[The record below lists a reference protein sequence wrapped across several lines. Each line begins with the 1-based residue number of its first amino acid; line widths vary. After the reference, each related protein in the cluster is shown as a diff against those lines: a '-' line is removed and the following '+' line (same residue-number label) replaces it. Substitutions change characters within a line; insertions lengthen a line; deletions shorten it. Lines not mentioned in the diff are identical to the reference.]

1 MAVSRGGGGAR
12 TGRTTRLATRLAAA
26 LAFAVITGAGPNAQ
40 RVEVETGDLP
50 PRVGVTRET
59 ALSLEDAISQALSAN
74 ADIAV
79 ARITRELAVNDVA
92 ARAGA
97 FDPLL
102 SVQTSFQQQVM
113 PISSIIGGSASGKLQ
128 QQNLLFGPQISGL
141 LSGSGTQYQAA
152 FNSRRLTTDNQF
164 VTLNPQF
171 PSELSVSVV
180 QPLFR
185 GRQVDDPRRQLE
197 LARRNETLTD
207 EQFRQRVMD
216 IALDAELAYWDLR
229 FANRSLTIEREG
241 LALAREQ
248 VAGIRRLVAQGLAA
262 PVDVLEAQTQ
272 VSMLEQSV
280 YAAQAALTRAENR
293 LKGLMLPDRGSA
305 LWSSALRPTTEP
317 PAEPPSESLEEAV
330 RDALASRPELAQTT
344 IAASVNEVNARF
356 LRDQTKPQIDLVGTY
371 TSSGLAGH
379 AIPPGPNPLTTGFGP
394 LLDRLNTL
402 SNLQGLSPLS
412 AEFSG
417 FSGTVPASLTGGVAQ
432 SLSSLLQQDFPTVE
446 VGVRIGL
453 PFRNR
458 TAEARVASSLAE
470 RRRLDLE
477 RRRLE
482 QVVEA
487 EVRDGLQAVMSG
499 RAALASAAD
508 ARSSAE
514 GLYASEQRQFAAGTS
529 TVFLV
534 LQRQTSMIT
543 SRTQHARA
551 EVELSKSLARFRR
564 ATGQIL
570 AVHGIT
576 VR

>member
-1 MAVSRGGGGAR
+1 MSRRGGAR
-12 TGRTTRLATRLAAA
+12 AARIERRVIRLSVALGFTTIAG
-26 LAFAVITGAGPNAQ
+26 IGAYAQ
-40 RVEVETGDLP
+40 RVDGPTGDLP
-50 PRVGVTRET
+50 PRVGVTHET
-59 ALSLEDAISQALSAN
+59 ALSLEDAVGQVLSAN

-79 ARITRELAVNDVA
+79 ARIARELAVNDVA
-92 ARAGA
+92 ARTGA
-97 FDPLL
+97 FDPQL
-102 SVQTSFQQQVM
+102 SVQTTLQHQIM

-128 QQNLLFGPQISGL
+128 QQNLLFGPQIAGLVSGT
-141 LSGSGTQYQAA
+141 GTQYQAA
-152 FNSRRLTTDNQF
+152 FNSRRMTTDNQF

-171 PSELSVSVV
+171 PSELSLSVV

-197 LARRNETLTD
+197 LARRNETLSD

-216 IALDAELAYWDLR
+216 ITLDAELAYWDLT
-229 FANRSLTIEREG
+229 FANRSVTVEREG

-248 VAGIRRLVAQGLAA
+248 VAGNQRLVAQGLAA
-262 PVDVLEAQTQ
+262 PVDVLEAETQ

-293 LKGLMLPDRGSA
+293 LKAIMLPDRSAA
-305 LWSSALRPTTEP
+305 LWSSALRPTTP
-317 PAEPPSESLEEAV
+317 PAAEPSSQSLEDAV
-330 RDALASRPELAQTT
+330 RDALASRPELVQAT
-344 IAASVNEVNARF
+344 IAASVNEVNGRF

-379 AIPPGPNPLTTGFGP
+379 AIPPGPNPLTSGFGP
-394 LLDRLNTL
+394 LIDRLNTL
-402 SNLQGLSPLS
+402 SSLQGLSPLA
-412 AEFSG
+412 AEFG
-417 FSGTVPASLTGGVAQ
+417 AFSGAVPASLTGGVAQ
-432 SLSSLLQQDFPTVE
+432 SLSTLLQQDFPTVE

-458 TAEARVASSLAE
+458 TAEARVASSVAE

-482 QVVEA
+482 QAVEA
-487 EVRDGLQAVMSG
+487 EVRDALQAVMSG
-499 RAALASAAD
+499 RAALASAGA

-514 GLYASEQRQFAAGTS
+514 GLYTSEQRQFAAGTS

-551 EVELSKSLARFRR
+551 EVELSKSLARLRR
-564 ATGQIL
+564 ATGEIL
-570 AVHGIT
+570 RSHGIA

>member
-1 MAVSRGGGGAR
+1 
-12 TGRTTRLATRLAAA
+12 
-26 LAFAVITGAGPNAQ
+26 
-40 RVEVETGDLP
+40 
-50 PRVGVTRET
+50 VTRDT
-59 ALSLEDAISQALSAN
+59 DLSLEDAITQALSAN
-74 ADIAV
+74 ADVAV
-79 ARITRELAVNDVA
+79 ARIARELAVNDVA

-97 FDPLL
+97 FDPQLA
-102 SVQTSFQQQVM
+102 VQTSLQHQVM

-128 QQNLLFGPQISGL
+128 QQNLFFGPQVSGL
-141 LSGSGTQYQAA
+141 LPGSGTQYQAA

-171 PSELSVSVV
+171 PSELSLSVV

-197 LARRNETLTD
+197 LARRNETMSD

-216 IALDAELAYWDLR
+216 ITLEAELAYWDLT
-229 FANRSLTIEREG
+229 FANRSLTVEREG

-248 VAGIRRLVAQGLAA
+248 VAGNRRLVAQGLAA
-262 PVDVLEAQTQ
+262 PVDVLEAETQ
-272 VSMLEQSV
+272 VSMLEQSL

-293 LKGLMLPDRGSA
+293 LKALMLPDRGSP
-305 LWSSALRPTTEP
+305 LWSSALRPTTLP
-317 PAEPPSESLEEAV
+317 PAELPGQSVEEAV
-330 RDALASRPELAQTT
+330 RDALASRPELVQAT
-344 IAASVNEVNARF
+344 IAASVNEVNGRF
-356 LRDQTKPQIDLVGTY
+356 LRDQTRPQIDLVGTY

-379 AIPPGPNPLTTGFGP
+379 VIPPGPNPFTTGFFP
-394 LLDRLNTL
+394 LIDRLNTL
-402 SNLQGLSPLS
+402 STLQGLAPLS
-412 AEFSG
+412 SEFGG

-432 SLSSLLQQDFPTVE
+432 SLSTLLQQDFPTVE

-482 QVVEA
+482 QAVEA
-487 EVRDGLQAVMSG
+487 EVRDALQAVVSG
-499 RAALASAAD
+499 SAALASAAA
-508 ARSSAE
+508 ARASAE

-551 EVELSKSLARFRR
+551 EVELGKGLARFRR

-570 AVHGIT
+570 TAHGIS